1 MEPRRILRALAVLF
15 AAMLGPSEALGWCRT
30 TTMPEQP
37 DPLVCPA
44 GGSPVAWPYGC
55 AALHLDP
62 RVPSGTIPL
71 ETLRQLTG
79 AAMERWASAVCDPL
93 RGTHPGFRLQ
103 LLGDLAAPLGYF
115 EGGVNA
121 STVSIPSR
129 WVRDAFHAP
138 DAAALTVVTFA
149 SDNADILDTDVELNV
164 RGPDNPRG
172 VSFTLDL
179 AGPNRTDLQTTLSHE
194 LGHVQGLAHSAEESA
209 VMWSLV
215 RQNDQR
221 RTPTEDDAR
230 GLCAVY
236 PPTGVSTCDPGLRGL
251 SFHGKGV
258 GCRAAPAGPV
268 SGRGAWALAL
278 LGLASLCA
286 RRVRARRV
294 SG

>member
-1 MEPRRILRALAVLF
+1 MERRRTPRALTVLF
-15 AAMLGPSEALGWCRT
+15 AVLLGPSAALGWCRT
-30 TTMPEQP
+30 TTMPAQP

-44 GGSPVAWPYGC
+44 GGTPVAWPHGC

-62 RVPSGTIPL
+62 RVPSGTIPI
-71 ETLRQLTG
+71 EALRQLTG
-79 AAMERWASAVCDPL
+79 AAMERWSSAVCDPL

-103 LLGDLAAPLGYF
+103 LLSDLAVPLGYF

-121 STVSIPSR
+121 STVAIPSR

-172 VSFTLDL
+172 VSFSLDL
-179 AGPNRTDLQTTLSHE
+179 ASPGHTDLQTTLSHE
-194 LGHVQGLAHSAEESA
+194 LGHVQGLAHSAEERA

-236 PPTGVSTCDPGLRGL
+236 PPTGASTCDPGLRGL
-251 SFHGKGV
+251 SFHGRGV
-258 GCRAAPAGPV
+258 SCRAAPAGPG
-268 SGRGAWALAL
+268 SGRGQWALAL
-278 LGLASLCA
+278 LGLACLRSRSP
-286 RRVRARRV
+286 RRA
-294 SG
+294 

>member
-1 MEPRRILRALAVLF
+1 MAVLV
-15 AAMLGPSEALGWCRT
+15 ASMLGPSEALGWCRT
-30 TTMPEQP
+30 TTMPAQP
-37 DPLVCPA
+37 DPLVCPEV
-44 GGSPVAWPYGC
+44 GTPVAWPHGC

-71 ETLRQLTG
+71 EALRQLTG
-79 AAMERWASAVCDPL
+79 AAMERWASVLCDPL

-103 LLGDLAAPLGYF
+103 LLGDLAVPPGYF
-115 EGGVNA
+115 EGGINA

-138 DAAALTVVTFA
+138 DAAGLTVVTFA
-149 SDNADILDTDVELNV
+149 SDNADILDTDVELNL
-164 RGPDNPRG
+164 RSPDNPRG

-179 AGPNRTDLQTTLSHE
+179 AAPDRTDLQTTLSHE
-194 LGHVQGLAHSAEESA
+194 LGHVQGLAHSAEERA

-230 GLCAVY
+230 GLCTVY
-236 PPTGVSTCDPGLRGL
+236 PPTGASTCDPSLHGL

-258 GCRAAPAGPV
+258 GCRAAPVGPAGAT
-268 SGRGAWALAL
+268 GAWSLAV
-278 LGLASLCA
+278 LGLACLRS
-286 RRVRARRV
+286 RRRRDRGV